1 MDVIIDK
8 AKFLEDL
15 DLHMAQIGRPIGKS
29 PIMGY
34 KELNLHQLFCEVIA
48 FGGFEEVVKKVG
60 TWARMWKRLD
70 NFDPS
75 VTDASFRLRKNY
87 ERCLLDYEMR
97 RFPDH
102 RMFSA
107 ESLSEIQNRLNTDQK
122 VNIQRKRSSTKNARN
137 SIRSHSRKNSTE
149 ESQSSALNPHNIPII
164 VDDFIVESF
173 GAVIPLPHFVSAK
186 CLYPLGFKSCRN
198 FWSMKNPN
206 QLTKYTSQIVQSEL
220 KDEND
225 YPLPAFLVSTEDDP
239 YNIIRGE
246 TPSKVWKIVF
256 KRVFGDSKYYD
267 NEANGLMNTR
277 LRVKKDI
284 VSGNGQFGL
293 TNQTVLNTLKE
304 LPNAPEAFKLLN
316 QAKKKK
322 RKSKA
327 LSSGDE
333 DSDDSKKNA
342 KQRNGDNESNDESS
356 SIGSGDD
363 SMMSR
368 SSSCS
373 SLISNLELN
382 DDDDFELDFASQ
394 TISSFKL
401 RINCSTQMS
410 YFDQLPNDQSFA
422 YQLESIK

>member
-8 AKFLEDL
+8 TKFLEDL

-87 ERCLLDYEMR
+87 ERCLLDYEIR

-102 RMFSA
+102 RISSA
-107 ESLSEIQNRLNTDQK
+107 ESLTEIQNRLNTDQK
-122 VNIQRKRSSTKNARN
+122 VNISRKRN
-137 SIRSHSRKNSTE
+137 SKSPRKIAHSRKDSLTE
-149 ESQSSALNPHNIPII
+149 DLQSSSLNPHNTPIV
-164 VDDFIVESF
+164 VDDFVVESF
-173 GAVIPLPHFVSAK
+173 GTLIPHPAYVSAK
-186 CLYPLGFKSCRN
+186 CVYPLGYKSCRN
-198 FWSMKNPN
+198 FWSMRLPN
-206 QLTKYTSQIVQSEL
+206 QLTRYTSQIVQSGIT
-220 KDEND
+220 DEND
-225 YPLPAFLVSTEDDP
+225 TPLPLFIVTTDDDP
-239 YNIIRGE
+239 LTIIKGE
-246 TPSKVWKIVF
+246 SPSKVWKIVF

-267 NEANGLMNTR
+267 NESNGLMSTR
-277 LRVKKDI
+277 LRVKKDV

-293 TNQTVLNTLKE
+293 TNPVIVSTLKE
-304 LPNAPEAFKLLN
+304 LPNSTESFKLLN

-327 LSSGDE
+327 LSSDE
-333 DSDDSKKNA
+333 DSDDSRKT
-342 KQRNGDNESNDESS
+342 KQRSGDNESNDESF
-356 SIGSGDD
+356 GSGDD
-363 SMMSR
+363 SSMSR
-368 SSSCS
+368 SSSYS

-394 TISSFKL
+394 TISSFKFNL
-401 RINCSTQMS
+401 NCSSQS
-410 YFDQLPNDQSFA
+410 YNFEQPERFSFHS
-422 YQLESIK
+422 EIK